1 MTASFDIWNFN
12 NNVKY
17 DLWFSSTNEEAL
29 DFLQD
34 FEDIDKKFGSSATMT
49 LRYVF

>member
-1 MTASFDIWNFN
+1 MTASFNIWNFN

-17 DLWFSSTNEEAL
+17 DVWFSSTNEEAL

-34 FEDIDKKFGSSATMT
+34 FEEVDKKFTNLG
-49 LRYVF
+49 